1 MADILARRETKV
13 AHLTPDQLAPL
24 LLVRFRDALNRRLGD
39 TNRTGQMM
47 RWADDLGRALS
58 TIKTR
63 VYGEALP
70 DAAEW
75 EAWFLMCPGLR
86 AEVMGKITGE
96 KADAAER
103 ELGELKAEIARL
115 HERAGNGGL
124 RAVPSGGKV

>member
-1 MADILARRETKV
+1 MAL
-13 AHLTPDQLAPL
+13 LTPDQLAPIL
-24 LLVRFRDALNRRLGD
+24 LTRLRDALNRRLGD

-75 EAWFLMCPGLR
+75 EAWFLMFPDMR
-86 AEVMGKITGE
+86 AEVMGGIV
-96 KADAAER
+96 DER
-103 ELGELKAEIARL
+103 GSGPDLSEQIAQLEATVAELKAK
-115 HERAGNGGL
+115 GL
-124 RAVPSGGKV
+124 PVVPMTPRRVG